1 MNKYIETKVKCE
13 KTQEDGLTKK
23 VAEIYLVDALTF
35 TEAESSAVSEL
46 APYISGEFEI
56 DAVKKSN
63 ISEVVK
69 KSEDTDEALF
79 KIKYEIITINEK
91 TMKEKRSAYYVLIEA
106 ASAKEAIKIFEEKFE
121 KDTISD
127 MEIVRI
133 EKTQILGII
142 EHSAQ

>member
-13 KTQEDGLTKK
+13 KTQEDGFTKI
-23 VAEIYLVDALTF
+23 VAEIYLVDAMTF

-46 APYISGEFEI
+46 APYISGKFEI
-56 DAVKKSN
+56 DAVKKSK

-91 TMKEKRSAYYVLIEA
+91 TQKENRSADYVLIEA
-106 ASAKEAIKIFEEKFE
+106 ASVKEALKIFEDKFE

-127 MEIVRI
+127 MEIVRV
-133 EKTQILGII
+133 EKTPILGII